1 MLMRIA
7 GLWRMLALAAIV
19 GVSWPTGAMAQGQ
32 ESGATTRQGV
42 IEEEQA
48 KKEPTLHPYTVNT
61 AERIMNKV
69 QDALTGS
76 TQKFHP
82 WFESAYSGGGFT
94 LGLGYAQFVSAY
106 NTLDVRASYT
116 IKQYKRVEAEFHAPR
131 LFNRRGK
138 LTVLGGWREA
148 TEVGFYGFG
157 TNTSV
162 DDRANY
168 AFQQPYGSALL
179 TIEPTRR
186 YLEFI
191 GGVELT
197 QWKQE
202 PGQGSAPSIDDVYA
216 PGFLPGQNAK
226 INYLHT
232 QGGIA
237 LDGRTSPGYSRR
249 GAYLGVT
256 LHDYQ
261 DSDDRYGFQM
271 MNYEGIGY
279 LPILRETWVIALH
292 GRVQTADEK
301 NGQLIPFFMLPALGG
316 GSSLRGYSSWRFR
329 DKNSLLLQAEWRI
342 PASRYFDTAFFYDA
356 GKVTERTSDLDFD
369 GLKTNWGV
377 GFRFHS
383 PFATPLR
390 IEFAKSKEGRQF
402 IFSSSAS
409 F

>member
-1 MLMRIA
+1 MLMRTA
-7 GLWRMLALAAIV
+7 RLWRILALAAIV
-19 GVSWPTGAMAQGQ
+19 GVAWPTRLIAQQ
-32 ESGATTRQGV
+32 TGATTRQGA
-42 IEEEQA
+42 IEQEQA
-48 KKEPTLHPYTVNT
+48 EKEKTLHPYTVST
-61 AERIMNKV
+61 AERLMNKV
-69 QDALTGS
+69 QDALTNN
-76 TQKFHP
+76 TIRFHP
-82 WFESAYSGGGFT
+82 FFESAYSGGGFT
-94 LGLGYAQFVSAY
+94 LGAGYRQFVSAY
-106 NTLDVRASYT
+106 NTLDFRGSYT
-116 IKQYKRVEAEFHAPR
+116 IKSYKRIEAEFFAPR
-131 LFNRRGK
+131 MFHRRGT
-138 LTVLGGWREA
+138 LSVLGGWREA

-157 TNTSV
+157 MDTSV

-168 AFQQPYGSALL
+168 AFQNPYGSALL

-186 YLEFI
+186 FLEFI
-191 GGVELT
+191 GGAEFT

-249 GAYLGVT
+249 GAYIGAT
-256 LHDYQ
+256 LHDYKDQ
-261 DSDDRYGFQM
+261 DDQFGFRM
-271 MNYEGIGY
+271 VSYEGIAH
-279 LPILRETWVIALH
+279 LPVLRETWVFSFH

-316 GSSLRGYSSWRFR
+316 GSSLRGYASWRFR
-329 DKNSLLLQAEWRI
+329 DRNSLLLQAEWRI

-356 GKVTERTSDLDFD
+356 GKVTARTSDLDFND
-369 GLKTNWGV
+369 LKSDYGV

-390 IEFAKSKEGRQF
+390 IEFAKSKEGLQL
-402 IFSSSAS
+402 IFASSAS

>member
-7 GLWRMLALAAIV
+7 RLWRVLALAGAV
-19 GVSWPTGAMAQGQ
+19 GVGWSTAAAAQ
-32 ESGATTRQGV
+32 ETTATTRQGT

-48 KKEPTLHPYTVNT
+48 KKEKTLHPYTVGK

-69 QDALTGS
+69 QDALTNN
-76 TQKFHP
+76 TRKWHP
-82 WFESAYSGGGFT
+82 FFDSAYSGGGFT
-94 LGLGYAQFVSAY
+94 LGLGYAQFVSPY
-106 NTLDVRASYT
+106 STLDFRGSYT
-116 IKQYKRVEAEFHAPR
+116 IKQYKRVEAEFHSPR

-138 LTVLGGWREA
+138 LTILGGWREA
-148 TEVGFYGFG
+148 LEVGFYGFG
-157 TNTSV
+157 MDTSV

-186 YLEFI
+186 LLEFI

-202 PGQGSAPSIDDVYA
+202 PGKGSAPSIDDIYA

-226 INYLHT
+226 INYVHT

-249 GAYLGVT
+249 GAYIAAT
-256 LHDYQ
+256 LHDYRDQ
-261 DSDDRYGFQM
+261 DDRYGFQM
-271 MNYEGIGY
+271 VNYEGIGH
-279 LPILRETWVIALH
+279 LPILRETWVISARA
-292 GRVQTADEK
+292 RVQTADEK
-301 NGQLIPFFMLPALGG
+301 GGQLIPFFMLPSLGG

-342 PASRYFDTAFFYDA
+342 MASRYFDTAFFYDT
-356 GKVTERTSDLDFD
+356 GKVTARTSDLDFD
-369 GLKTNWGV
+369 GLKSDYGV

-390 IEFAKSKEGRQF
+390 IEFAKSKEGLQF
-402 IFSSSAS
+402 IFSSSAA